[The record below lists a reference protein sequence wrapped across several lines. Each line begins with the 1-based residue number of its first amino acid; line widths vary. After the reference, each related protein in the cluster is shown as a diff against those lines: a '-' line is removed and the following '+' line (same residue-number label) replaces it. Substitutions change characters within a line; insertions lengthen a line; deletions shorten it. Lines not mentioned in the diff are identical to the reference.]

1 MHGRTIKILL
11 DQGTPSGIRHAEV
24 VNWTGQAV
32 VCPRARVL
40 ELNAWAEET
49 ERPGVYLLLG
59 KDDQTGRDVVYVGEA
74 ENVRVRLQDHVK
86 NKEFWREAILFTSK
100 DFNLTKS
107 HVKYLESRLVQQV
120 GEVKRARLFNTNTP
134 TQPTLPRSDKHSME
148 EFIDNIGLLV
158 GALGYR
164 LLEPVEEGIK
174 KASVKKGDGLFY
186 FSSGKASAKGAPSDE
201 GFVIHAESTAVRRLN
216 DRCPSYITNLREQL
230 LEEGVLVVAGDVLR
244 FVESYAFTSPSAAA
258 CIVAGGSRNGREG
271 WKLKDGRSLKQVEEE
286 VSKRT

>member
-11 DQGTPSGIRHAEV
+11 EQGTPSGIRHAEV

-32 VCPRARVL
+32 VCPRARML
-40 ELNAWAEET
+40 ELSAWADET

-107 HVKYLESRLVQQV
+107 HVKYLESRLVRQV
-120 GEVKRARLFNTNTP
+120 GEVKRARLFNSNTP
-134 TQPTLPRSDKHSME
+134 AEPALPRSDKHSME

-164 LLEPVEEGIK
+164 LLEHVEEGIK
-174 KASVKKGDGLFY
+174 QTSLEKGDGAFY
-186 FSSGKASAKGAPSDE
+186 FSSGKASATGAPSDE
-201 GFVIHAESTAVRRLN
+201 GFVIHAESTAMSRLN
-216 DRCPSYITNLREQL
+216 DKCPSYITNLRAQL
-230 LEEGVLVVAGDVLR
+230 LEEGVLVVAGELLR
-244 FVESYAFTSPSAAA
+244 FVKSYAFTSPSAAA

-286 VSKRT
+286 ESQPV

>member
-1 MHGRTIKILL
+1 
-11 DQGTPSGIRHAEV
+11 
-24 VNWTGQAV
+24 
-32 VCPRARVL
+32 
-40 ELNAWAEET
+40 
-49 ERPGVYLLLG
+49 
-59 KDDQTGRDVVYVGEA
+59 
-74 ENVRVRLQDHVK
+74 
-86 NKEFWREAILFTSK
+86 
-100 DFNLTKS
+100 
-107 HVKYLESRLVQQV
+107 
-120 GEVKRARLFNTNTP
+120 
-134 TQPTLPRSDKHSME
+134 ME

-216 DRCPSYITNLREQL
+216 DKCPSYITNLREQL
-230 LEEGVLVVAGDVLR
+230 LEEGVLVVAGD
-244 FVESYAFTSPSAAA
+244 AFTSPSAAA